1 MYLKLACV
9 FISVVLSASFH
20 VNAKVR
26 GEAKVTAIKSE
37 VLGESRELL
46 IHLPNNYSH
55 YNNTTYPVLYLLDG
69 QRNFAHTVGTLD
81 LLNQSGMAQEMIVIG
96 ITNTERT
103 RDFTPTYDES
113 YNQWGISGGADN
125 FLDFLEKELKPFV
138 TSNYRTNNYAILAGH
153 SLSALF
159 SVYALHERSELFQAY
174 FAFSPSLWWHEE
186 VIFSEAK
193 AFFAS
198 GSDLNKYLY
207 INMGNEGGNML
218 SAYERYAELLK
229 SSVRKGFTFDTELD
243 TSESHNTTA
252 LAGMSLA
259 LQKQLN
265 SLRPTGALIQ
275 EGIPALEQYYK
286 DLSEK
291 YGFQAKPEYKA
302 VNHAGYAALKKQDFE
317 SAIAIFKKN
326 VASFPNKSD
335 AYDSLADG
343 YEAKGDLAMALTM
356 REKALAMSYE
366 ENVENGAY
374 KTRLANLRKK
384 IEEGEE
390 LKEADLL
397 KTGLAERIRI
407 EGQEEDFQSLE
418 QRQAHYD
425 VPGVSV
431 AFMRNG
437 QIAWTMQSGVK
448 DVTTGLVVDE
458 NTVFQAGSI
467 SKPAFAAVIMK
478 YRKDNPLDLD
488 TDVNNLLT
496 SWQLPEHEWT
506 GQEEVSLR
514 RLLSHTAGTTV
525 HGFPGYAAGE
535 PVPILQQV
543 LEGVAPANTDAVVV
557 DIQPGTQMRYSGGG
571 TTLAQL
577 TLQDVANEPLPT
589 MAQRLLFTPLG
600 MMRSGFEQPIS
611 SNLSNNMATP
621 YDGDGAPIKGG
632 AHTYATLAA
641 AGMWSTPSDILK
653 MASGVRSAYLGQ
665 KTDWLSQ
672 ASAQEM
678 LTNNTPTNEAPNV
691 GIGFFINM
699 DDNGKILGFGHGG
712 ADAGFMSQLYIEL
725 DTGNGYAI
733 MTNGNN
739 GMQLIR
745 ELEIRLKE
753 ALDVGYS
760 EPEIKTLVPITQKEL
775 NKYIG
780 TYVVTNPVNVDVVL
794 EESPDGFVLNALPYV
809 ENERYFHEGEGRFFA
824 KNGSSI
830 RFESDT
836 ESEGGFAKMLVM
848 DNNIRGVRKE

>member
-1 MYLKLACV
+1 MYQKLACV
-9 FISVVLSASFH
+9 FIGALLTFSLSFN

-26 GEAKVTAIKSE
+26 GEAVVKSIKSE
-37 VLGESRELL
+37 VLNESRELL
-46 IHLPNNYSH
+46 IHLPNNYSR
-55 YNNTTYPVLYLLDG
+55 YKDTTYPVLYLLDG

-125 FLDFLEKELKPFV
+125 FLDFLEKELKPYV
-138 TSNYRTNNYAILAGH
+138 GANYRTNNYAIVSGH

-159 SVYALHERSELFQAY
+159 TLYALQERPELFQAY

-186 VIFSEAK
+186 VIFPEAK

-198 GSDLNKYLY
+198 DSDLNKYLY

-218 SAYERYAELLK
+218 SAYERYAELLN
-229 SSVRKGFTFDTELD
+229 SSERKGFTFDTELD

-265 SLRPTGALIQ
+265 SLRPTGAIIQ
-275 EGIPALEQYYK
+275 EGIPAVEQYYK
-286 DLSEK
+286 DLSAK
-291 YGFQAKPEYKA
+291 YAFEAKPEYKA
-302 VNHAGYAALKKQDFE
+302 VNHAGYAALNKQDFD

-326 VASFPNKSD
+326 IARFPNKSD

-343 YEAKGDLAMALTM
+343 YEANGDLAMALEM

-366 ENVENGAY
+366 ENVENGAF

-384 IEEGEE
+384 IAEGEE
-390 LKEADLL
+390 ANLL
-397 KTGLAERIRI
+397 KSGLAERIRI
-407 EGQEEDFQSLE
+407 EGQEVDYQSLE

-437 QIAWTMQSGVK
+437 QLAWTMQSGVK
-448 DVTTGLVVDE
+448 DLTTELAVDE

-467 SKPAFAAVIMK
+467 SKPAFAAVLMK
-478 YRKDNPLDLD
+478 YRQVNSLDLD
-488 TDVNNLLT
+488 ADVNTLLT

-506 GQEEVSLR
+506 GQDVVSLR

-535 PVPILQQV
+535 PVPTLQQV
-543 LEGVAPANTDAVVV
+543 LEGAFPANTDAVVV

-589 MAQRLLFTPLG
+589 MSQRLLFKPLG
-600 MMRSGFEQPIS
+600 MTRSGFDQPIS
-611 SNLSNNMATP
+611 KKLSNNMATP

-641 AGMWSTPSDILK
+641 AGMWSTPSDMLK

-665 KTDWLSQ
+665 KTDWISQ

-678 LTNNTPTNEAPNV
+678 LTNNTPSIEPPNV

-699 DDNGKILGFGHGG
+699 SDDGEVLGFGHGG
-712 ADAGFMSQLYIEL
+712 ADAGFMSQLYLEL

-739 GMQLIR
+739 GRQLIS

-753 ALDVGYS
+753 ALSVGYS
-760 EPEIKTLVPITQKEL
+760 EAEVRKLVPISPKEL
-775 NKYIG
+775 SKYIG
-780 TYVVTNPVNVDVVL
+780 TYVVTNPVSVDVVL
-794 EESPDGFVLNALPYV
+794 EKTANGFVLNALPYV
-809 ENERYFHEGEGRFFA
+809 ENEEYFHEGEGLFFA
-824 KNGSSI
+824 KNGSSV
-830 RFESDT
+830 RFEMD
-836 ESEGGFAKMLVM
+836 EKNGLVEALVM
-848 DNNIRGVRKE
+848 DGNIRGVRD